1 MCQPKEYLVKH
12 PLLHFCLEISTGFER
27 ETEGKAIKI
36 LHNAILFDQVEGCM
50 NIAVIEFGQ
59 GNRQFLNMKF
69 SNLKRSLS
77 NLHNIESTSLH
88 LPGNNIERMIG
99 SPFAERDTAAV
110 PLA

>member
-1 MCQPKEYLVKH
+1 
-12 PLLHFCLEISTGFER
+12 
-27 ETEGKAIKI
+27 
-36 LHNAILFDQVEGCM
+36 M

-99 SPFAERDTAAV
+99 SPFVERERERGREGERETHTTQLRLV
-110 PLA
+110 PLI

>member
-1 MCQPKEYLVKH
+1 
-12 PLLHFCLEISTGFER
+12 
-27 ETEGKAIKI
+27 
-36 LHNAILFDQVEGCM
+36 M